1 MSFFGCIYSVH
12 SVWFF
17 LEETFD
23 IIPKGGGPPCFFF
36 SFSTHILP
44 VLLIQY
50 FGSSWPALCA
60 KFQLKKLKL
69 TLAFPFL
76 SHIHPDISPTAT
88 ASYFSFSLTTIP
100 PFVSLPLLLKLCP
113 RTVSVS
119 CWLLFD
125 HHILFV
131 HVNNQTPAENGK
143 KEVKCSFPLG
153 FFFLFVWHAF
163 KNSPISPAVRR
174 DTRLAIVCNI

>member
-1 MSFFGCIYSVH
+1 
-12 SVWFF
+12 
-17 LEETFD
+17 L
-23 IIPKGGGPPCFFF
+23 FFF

-153 FFFLFVWHAF
+153 FFFVCLACVQKFTNFAGREERYEASNCVQHLRDYKW
-163 KNSPISPAVRR
+163 PINRESVVV
-174 DTRLAIVCNI
+174 TVCAMQIDDD